1 MAYAKGNITF
11 NSVRIGD
18 LAWIEMSYQGN
29 TSIKIIPRAL
39 GVSIRSTT
47 ENGGGINTLNVRA
60 WVIKNSRK
68 EFEDYIKGLSAALG
82 TASASLVSDGTTYS
96 NCYLN
101 RISVD
106 GGYNKFG
113 FLSVEFIQSV

>member
-29 TSIKIIPRAL
+29 TSIKVIPRAL

-47 ENGGGINTLNVRA
+47 ENGGGVNTINIRA
-60 WVIKNSRK
+60 WVIKESRK
-68 EFEDYIKGLSAALG
+68 EFEDYIKGLQ
-82 TASASLVSDGTTYS
+82 ASLGNGPSTLSADGTTYS
-96 NCYLN
+96 NCYLTK
-101 RISVD
+101 IAAD
-106 GGYNKFG
+106 AGYTKFG
-113 FLSVEFIQSV
+113 FFSVEVIQSV